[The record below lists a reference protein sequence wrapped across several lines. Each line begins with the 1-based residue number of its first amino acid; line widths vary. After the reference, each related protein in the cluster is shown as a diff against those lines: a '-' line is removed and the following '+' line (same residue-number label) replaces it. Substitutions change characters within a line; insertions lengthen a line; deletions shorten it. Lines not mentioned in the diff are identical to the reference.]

1 VKIDEILPGIRTL
14 FLDTAPVIYWVE
26 QNPQYFPI
34 VSVIFDRILNSM
46 LMAVTSPIT
55 LAECLVH
62 PYALNQTELQRNF
75 INLIVNTENITFKTI
90 DTSML
95 AIRAKYNLQLPDAF
109 QIAVAL
115 NAECEAFLT
124 NDTAFRRVTELQIL
138 ILNELTI

>member
-1 VKIDEILPGIRTL
+1 MKIDEILPGIRTL

>member
-1 VKIDEILPGIRTL
+1 MSKKL
-14 FLDTAPVIYWVE
+14 FDL
-26 QNPQYFPI
+26 NFPI
-34 VSVIFDRILNSM
+34 VSVIFNRILNSM

-95 AIRAKYNLQLPDAF
+95 AIQAAQIRAKYN
-109 QIAVAL
+109 
-115 NAECEAFLT
+115 
-124 NDTAFRRVTELQIL
+124 
-138 ILNELTI
+138 